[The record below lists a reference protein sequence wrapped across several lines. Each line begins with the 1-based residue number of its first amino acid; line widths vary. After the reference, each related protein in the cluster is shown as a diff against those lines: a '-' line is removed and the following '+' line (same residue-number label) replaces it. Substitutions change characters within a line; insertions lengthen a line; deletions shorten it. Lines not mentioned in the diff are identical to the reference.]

1 MAAYFAIK
9 QQFFVINYL
18 MLAYVLFIGTLTMK
32 RYLYSFFLS
41 QNFLTKI
48 DFPVKVLMLL
58 NVNITWLETICLS
71 LASYFTILYI
81 QTDFHV
87 ANNVIAMCIGVY
99 AIESWLVGSFLHI
112 LIIYFGLICYDVFF
126 VFHTEVMVTVA
137 KGLDMPIKLV
147 FPAADEKSMMI
158 GLGDLIIPGLLC
170 SMCLRSDLIRAFKE
184 GRTKAM
190 MANVKD
196 RS

>member
-1 MAAYFAIK
+1 MFI
-9 QQFFVINYL
+9 VNYL

-32 RYLYSFFLS
+32 RYLYSFLLS
-41 QNFLTKI
+41 QNFLTNI
-48 DFPVKVLMLL
+48 DFPVKALMLL
-58 NVNITWLETICLS
+58 KVNMTWLEAICLS
-71 LASYFTILYI
+71 LASYFTILYL

-99 AIESWLVGSFLHI
+99 AIESWLVGSFFHI
-112 LIIYFGLICYDVFF
+112 IIIYVGLICYDVFF

-147 FPAADEKSMMI
+147 FPAANERNMMI

-170 SMCLRSDLIRAFKE
+170 SLCLRYDLIRAFIQ
-184 GRTKAM
+184 GRNKAM

-196 RS
+196 KSKLGPYIY